1 VWRSCSGSFAI
12 VKLAVRKSDGKQF
25 AIKIIKKTKLNA
37 EELAVVHD
45 EAEIM
50 QRVRS
55 SLQLQLDVMDL
66 LSSAYPSA
74 VCVLYRAL
82 WDWSVLSLCAPSD

>member
-1 VWRSCSGSFAI
+1 VWHSYSGSFAI

-50 QRVRS
+50 QRVSGVRY
-55 SLQLQLDVMDL
+55 LLDQHC
-66 LSSAYPSA
+66 S
-74 VCVLYRAL
+74 
-82 WDWSVLSLCAPSD
+82 CA